1 MATKLRGLKVSKVD
15 FVDEGANPDAHI
27 TLFKNK
33 EGEPGKSSGSE
44 AKESI
49 WKRLFGPLARLAV
62 VATEEL
68 DNAVEAIEKSGA
80 MSFSEQMKERK
91 TRKIADEMWDIC
103 FALQNSLVSIMR
115 DEDLDASAAS
125 QAMQESLDDFNAVV
139 GDAINQWSAGKVA
152 SISKKCGKV
161 TKEELE
167 DMKSAREK
175 LDDEIK
181 KASADLEDEEE
192 KPAKKNE
199 DPKGE
204 EEDMKID
211 KSKLT
216 PAERAFL
223 EEIEKRYGSE
233 EQAAPVAG
241 VQPQAPAAQVTGGA
255 SVEKSVSAPAASE
268 APETNAPEVSDDIF
282 KGIHPAVKA
291 EIEALR
297 KFRED
302 AEDRELHQLAKK
314 YTIIGKKE
322 EELVPMMK
330 SLRAAGGTAYAD
342 MVTMLDAMVSATE
355 NSGMF
360 TEIGK
365 SGGYGNV
372 TPVAKNASETK
383 VDVIAKGYMEKDP
396 SMSYVDAVAKA
407 WENNPNLLD
416 AYDKEAGF

>member
-1 MATKLRGLKVSKVD
+1 MATKLKGLKVKKVD

-27 TLFKNK
+27 TLFKSRD
-33 EGEPGKSSGSE
+33 GAPGKTSGSE
-44 AKESI
+44 PKESI
-49 WKRLFGPLARLAV
+49 WKRLFGPLAKLAG
-62 VATEEL
+62 VAPEEL

-80 MSFSEQMKERK
+80 MTFSEQMNERK

-103 FALQNSLVSIMR
+103 FALQNSLASIMR
-115 DEDLDASAAS
+115 DEELDSKEASD
-125 QAMQESLDDFNAVV
+125 AMQESLDDFVAVV
-139 GDAINQWSAGKVA
+139 EDAIDRWSLGKSA
-152 SISKKCGKV
+152 CISKKCGKV
-161 TKEELE
+161 TKEELD

-181 KASADLEDEEE
+181 KASADLEGEEK

-199 DPKGE
+199 NPKGE
-204 EEDMKID
+204 EEEMNID
-211 KSKLT
+211 KSRMT
-216 PAERAFL
+216 PGERAFL
-223 EEIEKRYGSE
+223 EEIEKKYGSQE
-233 EQAAPVAG
+233 ETKPAAGAKTEEKKKEEEKPTVAKSAPV
-241 VQPQAPAAQVTGGA
+241 PAVADPTTPADGA
-255 SVEKSVSAPAASE
+255 E
-268 APETNAPEVSDDIF
+268 NDIY
-282 KGIHPAVKA
+282 KGLSPAVKA

-322 EELVPMMK
+322 EELVPMLK
-330 SLRAAGGTAYAD
+330 SLKAAGGTAYDD
-342 MVTMLDAMVSATE
+342 MVAMMDAMVSATE

-372 TPVAKNASETK
+372 STVAKSASEGR

-396 SMSYVDAVAKA
+396 SMSYADAVAKA
-407 WENNPNLLD
+407 WENNPDLL
-416 AYDKEAGF
+416 AEYDREAGF